1 MFILYDLA
9 MEVEVKLF
17 DCKLKVSPQPGTWM
31 DSCLSLCILSVRTI
45 EKKAISF
52 FLSPLKVM
60 TLFSP
65 LHAVK
70 TLKKIAE
77 L

>member
-1 MFILYDLA
+1 M
-9 MEVEVKLF
+9 KLF
-17 DCKLKVSPQPGTWM
+17 ECKLKVSPQPGIWM

-45 EKKAISF
+45 EEKSISF

-60 TLFSP
+60 TLFFP
-65 LHAVK
+65 LCAVD
-70 TLKKIAE
+70 LR

>member
-1 MFILYDLA
+1 MFIPYDLA

-17 DCKLKVSPQPGTWM
+17 DYKLKVSPQRGTWM
-31 DSCLSLCILSVRTI
+31 DSCLSLCILSIGTV

-52 FLSPLKVM
+52 FLSPPFM

-65 LHAVK
+65 LCAVD
-70 TLKKIAE
+70 LR